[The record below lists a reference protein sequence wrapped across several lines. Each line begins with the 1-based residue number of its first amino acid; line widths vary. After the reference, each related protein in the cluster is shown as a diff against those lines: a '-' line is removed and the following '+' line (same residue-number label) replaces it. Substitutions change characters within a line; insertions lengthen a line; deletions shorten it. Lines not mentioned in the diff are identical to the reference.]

1 MERRNPSSL
10 SNQNP
15 SSENYYPT
23 DRNTPPALDQTLESS
38 FSRLTLSSFT
48 PPFHP
53 DDLDYLIGAEGYSTQ
68 GLRAQNAVDGQMGFG
83 FGGSGWNPTVGPQMG
98 PYPTAESQPWQ
109 ISKGVNVSSP
119 FGFNQGLGLVG
130 EGGSGSHANRAYSHS
145 FFDPALLQ
153 CATDHS
159 LGGSF
164 LQPKK
169 QLGNQIPI
177 LPFSNKSNFL
187 DNFVPMNL
195 HNNLGSRS
203 LNQFPQF
210 LNGYSLKDLR
220 GRIVSLAKD
229 QYGSRL
235 LQTEFEDPGEDE
247 IEMVLMEVIDHVG
260 ELMKDQFGN
269 YIVQKL
275 VKVCNE
281 RQRTLMVLALT
292 KIQNQLISICLNPHG
307 TRVVQRLLE
316 TIDSQRQISLVLSA
330 LSPGAVVLATDP
342 NGHHVIQQCLI
353 HFSNEDNKYLLN
365 GIADNCLKIATNKH
379 GCCVLQACVDHSQG
393 EYRESLVAEIIAHAI
408 HLAEDPY
415 GNYVVQHLLGL
426 KIWEVTENLVK
437 QFEGSFVSLSCNKY
451 ASNVMEKCLTEAG
464 EEVSSQILMEFL
476 RSPDVSMLL
485 IDPFGNF
492 VIQSALS
499 VSKGVIRSALLNVI
513 RANAATLRTNMYGR
527 KVLDRLDKIS
537 RIMLSH

>member
-15 SSENYYPT
+15 SSENYDPT

-38 FSRLTLSSFT
+38 FSRLTLFSST

-53 DDLDYLIGAEGYSTQ
+53 EDLDYLIGAEGYSTQ
-68 GLRAQNAVDGQMGFG
+68 GLRVQSALDGQMGFG
-83 FGGSGWNPTVGPQMG
+83 YGGSGWNPTVGPQMG

-119 FGFNQGLGLVG
+119 FGYNQGLGLVG
-130 EGGSGSHANRAYSHS
+130 EGGSGSPANRAYSHS
-145 FFDPALLQ
+145 FFDPALFQ
-153 CATDHS
+153 CATDHN

-177 LPFSNKSNFL
+177 LPFSNKGNFL
-187 DNFVPMNL
+187 DNFVPMNSY
-195 HNNLGSRS
+195 NNLGSRS

-235 LQTEFEDPGEDE
+235 LQTEFEDLGEDE

-281 RQRTLMVLALT
+281 RQRTLMILALT
-292 KIQNQLISICLNPHG
+292 NIQNQLISICLNPHG

-365 GIADNCLKIATNKH
+365 EIADNCLKIATNKH

-393 EYRESLVAEIIAHAI
+393 EYRESLVADIIAYAI

-426 KIWEVTENLVK
+426 KIREVTKNLVK

-513 RANAATLRTNMYGR
+513 RANAAILRTNMYGR
-527 KVLDRLDKIS
+527 KVLDRLDKIK
-537 RIMLSH
+537 SHHA